1 MHFKFIFYHLFK
13 NDILIL
19 SRSFNMDLL
28 ILKKY
33 INMQIASF
41 TGFIKALLYDCFLFF
56 QIF

>member
-1 MHFKFIFYHLFK
+1 
-13 NDILIL
+13 
-19 SRSFNMDLL
+19 MDLL

-56 QIF
+56 QIFKTVSAIIGKKSS